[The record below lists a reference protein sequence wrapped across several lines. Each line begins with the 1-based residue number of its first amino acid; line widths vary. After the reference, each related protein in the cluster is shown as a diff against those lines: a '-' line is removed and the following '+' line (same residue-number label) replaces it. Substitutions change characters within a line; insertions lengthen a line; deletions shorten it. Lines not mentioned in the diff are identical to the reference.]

1 MFYLVRILKT
11 SDPKDSI
18 LGDPENCWVW
28 GLSVRLCR
36 SFATRGR

>member
-18 LGDPENCWVW
+18 SSDPERTVGVW
-28 GLSVRLCR
+28 ALSVRL
-36 SFATRGR
+36 

>member
-18 LGDPENCWVW
+18 SGDPENCWGV
-28 GLSVRLCR
+28 GVVIQVM
-36 SFATRGR
+36 